1 MKTERYFIMVSLV
14 LALVIMGWAQPV
26 PAQTRSP
33 EQPLYG
39 GMFTLLHN
47 GGIAVISSPSEGG
60 ALMMLRNTCPVFER
74 LLKTDDNERLQ
85 PWLAESWDISRDGKM
100 ITLHLRRGIKFH
112 DGTDFNAEAVKYNL
126 ETVKA
131 AAVPGSGVLSKVSSY
146 DILDPYTIRL
156 NLTRYDATLLL
167 RLAQTYIGYMVS
179 PTAHKIKTTPE
190 NAAKDHMV
198 GTGPFKFDSWQRDTY
213 VRFKKFDGYW
223 QKGKPYL
230 DGIQLRYVADLTV
243 SLMAFM
249 AGEAQA
255 IENIDPIEAKELA
268 KKYDIRTP
276 NNLFFFHNFLLD
288 GGNPDSPFANK
299 KVREAVEY
307 AIDKK
312 IVAQGVGMGYYPLIQ
327 FAAPTDPW
335 YVPGLKPREYD
346 PAKAKQLLAEAGYP
360 NGFKTKLVADP
371 RARRDPMIAAQT
383 YLKEVGIDAELDM
396 ADIARATVMRREGW
410 KGIFYPGFPNAGT
423 FIGIQDRY
431 GQANDFVSFYRP
443 PGWQEKWNA
452 LLEQP
457 DEDKRL
463 VQFKE
468 LIKMMYDEVVAI
480 PYLYN
485 SPLMALN
492 LKLVHGFKLH
502 ANHTADYYE
511 PENIWLSK

>member
-1 MKTERYFIMVSLV
+1 MKTGKYFVMVCLV

-33 EQPLYG
+33 EQPQYG

-74 LLKTDDNERLQ
+74 LLKTDDNERIQ

-126 ETVKA
+126 EAVKA
-131 AAVPGSGVLSKVSSY
+131 AAIPGSAVLSKVSSY

-156 NLTRYDATLLL
+156 NLTRFDATLLF
-167 RLAQTYIGYMVS
+167 RLAQTIVGYMAS
-179 PTAHKIKTTPE
+179 PTALKIQTTPE
-190 NAAKDHMV
+190 RAAKDHMV

-230 DGIQLRYVADLTV
+230 DAIQLRYIADLTV

-249 AGEAQA
+249 SGEAQA
-255 IENIDPIEAKELA
+255 IENIDPVEAKQLE
-268 KKYDIRTP
+268 KQYDIRTP
-276 NNLFFFHNFLLD
+276 NLYFFHNFLPD
-288 GGNPDSPFANK
+288 GNNPDSPFANK
-299 KVREAVEY
+299 KVREAIEY

-312 IVAQGVGMGYYPLIQ
+312 IVAQGVGMGYYPLTQ
-327 FAAPTDPW
+327 FAATTDPW

-360 NGFKTKLVADP
+360 NGFKTKLVADV
-371 RARRDPMIAAQT
+371 RARRDPMIAVQT

-396 ADIARATVMRREGW
+396 ADIARATAMRREGW
-410 KGIFYPGFPNAGT
+410 KGILYPGFPNAGT
-423 FIGIQDRY
+423 FLGIQDRY

-457 DEDKRL
+457 DETKRL

-468 LIKMMYDEVVAI
+468 LIKIMYDEVVAI
-480 PYLYN
+480 PYMGN

-492 LKLVHGFKLH
+492 LGVVHGFKLH